1 MIKPATL
8 PPSSMLRGTLRKR
21 DVNPAG
27 MVWFSVLGLLALFFG
42 LPILWL
48 VIAPTKLDGELLTL
62 PSLAIGDVRNYGRA
76 WANVLTY
83 GKGVV
88 LLWASNSLIY
98 TLSSVLLSVMVS
110 VPAGYAF
117 ATAQFAG
124 RRLLMTLTLITM
136 ILPGSA
142 MVLPLFLEMNQFGLI
157 DTPWAV
163 IIPAMFYPFGVYLS
177 YVHFSTAL
185 PKDLLAAGRVDGC
198 NEWQLFRHIGLP
210 LARTLFALL
219 SFLSFT
225 HNWNNYFL
233 PFVMLNKSSLF
244 SLPVG
249 LQVMATS
256 TPMLNPTFAAENAV
270 VKRPE
275 AALIIL
281 VLVVPVIVIFIVA
294 QRYIVSSALSG
305 SSKE

>member
-1 MIKPATL
+1 MKL
-8 PPSSMLRGTLRKR
+8 PSNLASRRKSQY
-21 DVNPAG
+21 NTG
-27 MVWFSVLGLLALFFG
+27 WFLWLSVLVLLAIYFV

-48 VIAPTKLDGELLTL
+48 IAAPTKLDGQLLSM
-62 PSLAIGDVRNYGRA
+62 PSLAIGDIRNYASA
-76 WANVLTY
+76 WANLMTY
-83 GKGVV
+83 GKGVI
-88 LLWASNSLIY
+88 LLWAQNSLLY
-98 TLSSVLLSVMVS
+98 TLASVLLSVIVS

-157 DTPWAV
+157 DTAWSV
-163 IIPAMFYPFGVYLS
+163 ILPAMFYPFGVYLS

-198 NEWQLFRHIGLP
+198 NEWQLFRYIGLP

-233 PFVMLNKSSLF
+233 PFVMLNNSKLF
-244 SLPVG
+244 SLPIG

-275 AALIIL
+275 AALI
-281 VLVVPVIVIFIVA
+281 VMMLVVPVIIIFIVA
-294 QRYIVSSALSG
+294 QRYIVTSALSG

>member
-1 MIKPATL
+1 MN
-8 PPSSMLRGTLRKR
+8 PSSNIYTPKQGR
-21 DVNPAG
+21 DKNRLNTNWL
-27 MVWFSVLGLLALFFG
+27 VWLIVLIFLALYFG
-42 LPILWL
+42 VPILWIL
-48 VIAPTKLDGELLTL
+48 IAPTKNDGQLLSMPALSIGEL
-62 PSLAIGDVRNYGRA
+62 GNYARA
-76 WANVLTY
+76 WNNLMIY
-83 GKGVV
+83 GDRIV
-88 LLWASNSLIY
+88 LLWAQNSLIY
-98 TLSSVLLSVMVS
+98 TLSSVFLSVAIS

-117 ATAQFAG
+117 AVSNFPG
-124 RRLLMTLTLITM
+124 RKLLMTLTLITM

-142 MVLPLFLEMNQFGLI
+142 MVLPLFLEMNLFRLV

-163 IIPAMFYPFGVYLS
+163 IIPASFYPFGVYLS

-225 HNWNNYFL
+225 ANWNNYFL
-233 PFVMLNKSSLF
+233 PFVMLNDSQLY

-256 TPMLNPTFAAENAV
+256 TPMLNPVFAAENSTL
-270 VKRPE
+270 KRPE
-275 AALIIL
+275 AALVVL
-281 VLVVPVIVIFIVA
+281 LLVVPVVIIFLVA
-294 QRYIVSSALSG
+294 QRYVVSSALAG
-305 SSKE
+305 ATKE

>member
-1 MIKPATL
+1 MN
-8 PPSSMLRGTLRKR
+8 SSRSSNPDAPRRKR
-21 DVNPAG
+21 DYNAS
-27 MVWFSVLGLLALFFG
+27 WWLWLSVLVLLALYFG
-42 LPILWL
+42 LPIVWL
-48 VIAPTKLDGELLTL
+48 IAAPTKLDGELLSM
-62 PSLAIGDVRNYGRA
+62 PSLAVGDIRNYASA
-76 WANVLTY
+76 WANLMTF

-88 LLWASNSLIY
+88 LLWARNSFVY
-98 TLSSVLLSVMVS
+98 TLASVLLSVIVS

-157 DTPWAV
+157 DTAWGV
-163 IIPAMFYPFGVYLS
+163 IFPAMFYPFGVYLA
-177 YVHFSTAL
+177 YVHFSTSL

-198 NEWQLFRHIGLP
+198 NEWQLFRYIGLP

-225 HNWNNYFL
+225 NNWNNYFL
-233 PFVMLNKSSLF
+233 PFVMLNNSQLF

-275 AALIIL
+275 AALIIML
-281 VLVVPVIVIFIVA
+281 LVVPVILIFMVA
-294 QRYIVSSALSG
+294 QRYIVRSALSG

>member
-1 MIKPATL
+1 MNSSLNTL
-8 PPSSMLRGTLRKR
+8 APKR
-21 DVNPAG
+21 DRAKNGLSASWL
-27 MVWFSVLGLLALFFG
+27 VWLGVLAFLALYFG
-42 LPILWL
+42 VPILWIL
-48 VIAPTKLDGELLTL
+48 FAPTKNDGQLISL
-62 PSLAIGDVRNYGRA
+62 PPLSIGDISNYATA
-76 WANVLTY
+76 WKNVLQY
-83 GKGVV
+83 GEGVV
-88 LLWASNSLIY
+88 LLWAQNSVVY
-98 TLSSVLLSVMVS
+98 TLSSVALSVIVS

-117 ATAQFAG
+117 AVSNFPG
-124 RRLLMTLTLITM
+124 RKLLMTLTLITM

-142 MVLPLFLEMNQFGLI
+142 MVLPLFLEMNLFRLV

-163 IIPAMFYPFGVYLS
+163 IIPAAFYPFGVYLS

-225 HNWNNYFL
+225 GNWNNYFL
-233 PFVMLNKSSLF
+233 PFVMLNNSKLY

-256 TPMLNPTFAAENAV
+256 TPMLNPVFAAENSPL
-270 VKRPE
+270 KRPE
-275 AALIIL
+275 AALVVL
-281 VLVVPVIVIFIVA
+281 LLVVPVIIIFLVA

-305 SSKE
+305 ATKE